1 MGEAHQGSLE
11 RRPIPEPA
19 TGRVDTGISGRQRSV
34 VRDAATW
41 AQLWRTIT
49 SGYSPA
55 PPVPEL
61 DFDSEMAIVAAMGTR
76 PSGGY
81 SIHIDE
87 VREADG
93 QLHVEVREVSPGPNC
108 LVSFAMTAPVVAV
121 RVARRDGPVTFVE
134 HAETVDCD

>member
-1 MGEAHQGSLE
+1 MWSRVH
-11 RRPIPEPA
+11 
-19 TGRVDTGISGRQRSV
+19 TGMSERQRSV

-41 AQLWRTIT
+41 AQLWRTIA
-49 SGYSPA
+49 SGDSPP

-81 SIHIDE
+81 SIHIDA

-93 QLHVEVREVSPGPNC
+93 QLHVAVREVSPGPNC

>member
-1 MGEAHQGSLE
+1 MGEAHEGSLE
-11 RRPIPEPA
+11 RRSIPEPA
-19 TGRVDTGISGRQRSV
+19 TGHVDTGISERQRIV

-49 SGYSPA
+49 SGYSPP
-55 PPVPEL
+55 PPVPEV

-87 VREADG
+87 VREAG
-93 QLHVEVREVSPGPNC
+93 EQLHVVVREVSPGPDC
-108 LVSFAMTAPVVAV
+108 LVSAALTAPVIAV

-134 HAETVDCD
+134 HAEVVDCD